1 VVQGGGGG
9 TSWVG
14 VSGVCW
20 SAGGCADEA
29 PWAVA
34 LRLCCP
40 VHCVRGRRALERCLN
55 SARWRVAVCAMCE
68 SECACCCCGWLQE
81 VDLSANDISGEGV
94 DRVRELL
101 NGLPTASTCR
111 VNLED
116 NDDGSGSDDGG
127 SDSDIS
133 DIGSPP
139 TPAGA
144 VGGGGGGG
152 GSAGAG
158 GPAGSPPGVPAGAS
172 VPVVDKVLDVRGPRG
187 ALTAATAESLCA
199 PILRCVVGVAGVGK
213 CKCARC
219 GEQLRG
225 LVSALRCAGVP
236 CMHVHVCV

>member
-1 VVQGGGGG
+1 MPAPAPHTPPCVLPTGIEDKGAIAVANGLLAGGSTRLTVRVVQGGGGG

-116 NDDGSGSDDGG
+116 NDDGSGSDD
-127 SDSDIS
+127 DN
-133 DIGSPP
+133 
-139 TPAGA
+139 
-144 VGGGGGGG
+144 
-152 GSAGAG
+152 
-158 GPAGSPPGVPAGAS
+158 
-172 VPVVDKVLDVRGPRG
+172 
-187 ALTAATAESLCA
+187 
-199 PILRCVVGVAGVGK
+199 
-213 CKCARC
+213 
-219 GEQLRG
+219 
-225 LVSALRCAGVP
+225 
-236 CMHVHVCV
+236 